1 MKKISLTTP
10 QERKNRAPNS
20 NDKATDKS
28 ILFRFNLFISN
39 PIVLILLYFLILIV
53 GFLFVNYVLNTLFSL
68 FGNLKYIFKG
78 TFDMPAIFTLSNA
91 IQFKQNLKILYIL
104 AAAVLIIFDAIL
116 IIKIRISYKDFNV
129 AQKGGERFATDEE
142 KREQYKAVPIHGGEW
157 HSERG
162 GVIIGRDGDNFLVD
176 EEPGHTLVVGT
187 TRSGKGEMFV
197 RPMIELLS
205 RCDCKPSMIINDPKV
220 LELTRNNY
228 TALKNRG
235 YDVIVINLINAA
247 LGDQFSP
254 FSRMVDLYKD
264 GEIEK
269 AYQEG
274 RAFAYS
280 IFCSE
285 QNGKNKE
292 DGDIWNDTSTALL
305 SALAIGNIEDCLKL
319 DEQERI
325 EAEYDFKCKQV
336 TFSNLD
342 EKEQQQLIDEYNSG
356 KFDIK
361 YAKAVPPQCEFA
373 FEPKHEKEINMF
385 SIFNNFRL
393 LAENVDENGIT
404 ALDKYFTSRPLMNRA
419 RMFYSSV
426 KISGYRTKTSIYTSM
441 SSKLDAYTYDSIA
454 RMTSRS
460 SFNIKDIGFGDKP
473 IAVFLAVPDYDES
486 NHFFITTFIR
496 QVYYILSSECSKTAN
511 GKCKRPVWHILDE
524 FANAP
529 PLDNIKQLVSV
540 GAGLNM
546 FYNFIIQDYAQL
558 DEKYSPEIAKII
570 RNNCQNQIFIK
581 SNEYDTAEQ
590 FSKLL
595 GKETITT
602 LDRIGRR
609 FAIDKTYTERKEEK
623 PLLDANELMN
633 LLEGECVVKRV
644 MKRKTLDGKDA
655 TPYPIFNTGKNR
667 IPYAHTYL
675 PREFCCELPW
685 DQIRTDFPEKVSLES
700 FTFDIVS
707 YYSTYVSSIEEIK
720 KQVLSLPHYKQFL
733 DMLLEDAIYQSIHI
747 LKHQKISEMMVIIS
761 KNKSLS
767 DDRKKEYMELLHN
780 DINEIKY
787 IYREI
792 KFK

>member
-1 MKKISLTTP
+1 MKKFSIRTP
-10 QERKNRAPNS
+10 DERKARTSNR

-39 PIVLILLYFLILIV
+39 PIVLTVLYFLILAIS
-53 GFLFVNYVLNTLFSL
+53 FLLVNYLFNSIISF
-68 FGNLKYIFKG
+68 FGSFKYLIKG
-78 TFDMPAIFTLSNA
+78 TFDFSSVFSLKNA
-91 IQFKQNLKILYIL
+91 VKFNLNPPFYIIASIILTI
-104 AAAVLIIFDAIL
+104 ADAVLIT
-116 IIKIRISYKDFNV
+116 KIRISYRDFNV
-129 AQKGGERFATDEE
+129 SQKGGERFAADEE
-142 KREQYKAVPIHGGEW
+142 KREQYKAVPINGGKW
-157 HSERG
+157 QSERG
-162 GVIIGRDGDNFLVD
+162 GVIISRDGDNFLVD
-176 EEPGHTLVVGT
+176 EEPGHTLIVGT

-205 RCDCKPSMIINDPKV
+205 RCSCKPSMIVTDPK
-220 LELTRNNY
+220 LELTKYDYN
-228 TALKNRG
+228 ALKGRG
-235 YDVIVINLINAA
+235 YEVYVLNLINAE
-247 LGDQFSP
+247 LGDCYNP
-254 FSRMVDLYKD
+254 FSRMVDLYKN

-285 QNGKNKE
+285 QNNKNRE

-319 DEQERI
+319 DEQERA
-325 EAEYDFKCKQV
+325 EAEYDFKCKQIA
-336 TFSNLD
+336 FSNLD
-342 EKEQQQLIDEYNSG
+342 EEKQKKLIDDYDNG
-356 KFDIK
+356 QFDIK
-361 YAKAVPPQCEFA
+361 YAKAVPPQCKFE

-393 LAENVDENGIT
+393 LAENVDENGVT

-460 SFNIKDIGFGDKP
+460 SFNVKDIGFGDKP
-473 IAVFLAVPDYDES
+473 IAVFIAVPDYDES

-496 QVYYILSSECSKTAN
+496 QVYYILSSECSKTAT

-529 PLDNIKQLVSV
+529 PLDNIKQMVSV

-667 IPYAHTYL
+667 MPYAHTYL
-675 PREFCCELPW
+675 PNEFNKKEEW
-685 DQIRTDFPEKVSLES
+685 STVHTNFPEKVSLES
-700 FTFDIVS
+700 FTFDIVH
-707 YYSTYVSSIEEIK
+707 YYSIYVSSIDEIK
-720 KQVLSLPHYKQFL
+720 KQIMSMPHYREFL
-733 DMLLEDAIYQSIHI
+733 LMLLEDGIYQSIHI
-747 LKHQKISEMMVIIS
+747 LKHKQISEMSIILS
-761 KNKSLS
+761 KDKSLS
-767 DDRKKEYMELLHN
+767 DTRKKEYREFLTN
-780 DINEIKY
+780 EINEIKY
-787 IYREI
+787 TYREI
-792 KFK
+792 RFS

>member
-10 QERKNRAPNS
+10 EERKTRTANK
-20 NDKATDKS
+20 NDKVTDKS
-28 ILFRFNLFISN
+28 ILFRFNLLISN
-39 PIVLILLYFLILIV
+39 PIVLTILYFLILII
-53 GFLFVNYVLNTLFSL
+53 GFLLVNYLVNTLFSF
-68 FGNLKYIFKG
+68 FGNLKYMLKG
-78 TFDMPAIFTLSNA
+78 TFNIQAIFALSNA
-91 IQFKQNLKILYIL
+91 VHFKSKLLVMYII
-104 AAAVLIIFDAIL
+104 AGIVIIVADAIL
-116 IIKIRISYKDFNV
+116 IAKIRVSYKDFNV
-129 AQKGGERFATDEE
+129 SQKGGERFATDEE
-142 KREQYKAVPIHGGEW
+142 KREQYKAVPINGGEW
-157 HSERG
+157 KSKRG
-162 GVIIGRDGDNFLVD
+162 GVIISRDGDNFLVD
-176 EEPGHTLVVGT
+176 EEPGHTLIVGT

-205 RCDCKPSMIINDPKV
+205 RCSCKPSMIVTDPK

-228 TALKNRG
+228 VPLKKRG
-235 YDVIVINLINAA
+235 YDVIVLNLINAA
-247 LGDQFSP
+247 LGDQYNP
-254 FSRMVDLYKD
+254 FSRMVDLYKN

-280 IFCSE
+280 IFCSD
-285 QNGKNKE
+285 QNNKNRE

-319 DEQERI
+319 DEEERI

-336 TFSNLD
+336 AFSNLN
-342 EKEQQQLIDEYNSG
+342 KTEQQKLIDEYNSG
-356 KFDIK
+356 MFDIK
-361 YAKAVPPQCEFA
+361 HAKAVPPQCKFV

-393 LAENVDENGIT
+393 LAENVDENGVT

-454 RMTSRS
+454 RMTSHS
-460 SFNIKDIGFGDKP
+460 SFNVKDIGFGRKP
-473 IAVFLAVPDYDES
+473 IAVFIAVPDYDES

-496 QVYYILSSECSKTAN
+496 QVYYILSSECSKTAE

-524 FANAP
+524 FANSP
-529 PLDNIKQLVSV
+529 PLDNIKQMVSV

-655 TPYPIFNTGKNR
+655 TPYPIFNTGNSR
-667 IPYAHTYL
+667 MPYAHTYL

-685 DQIRTDFPEKVSLES
+685 EQIRTGFPEKVTLES
-700 FTFDIVS
+700 FTFDIVH
-707 YYSTYVSSIEEIK
+707 YYSIYVSSIEEIK
-720 KQVLSLPHYKQFL
+720 KQIMSMPHYREFL
-733 DMLLEDAIYQSIHI
+733 LMLLEDGIYQSIHI
-747 LKHQKISEMMVIIS
+747 LKHKQISEMAIILS
-761 KNKSLS
+761 KDKSLS
-767 DDRKKEYMELLHN
+767 DTRKKEYREFLTN
-780 DINEIKY
+780 EINEIKY
-787 IYREI
+787 IYRDI

>member
-1 MKKISLTTP
+1 MI
-10 QERKNRAPNS
+10 
-20 NDKATDKS
+20 
-28 ILFRFNLFISN
+28 I
-39 PIVLILLYFLILIV
+39 
-53 GFLFVNYVLNTLFSL
+53 GFLLVNYVVNTIFIFLGSIKHILN
-68 FGNLKYIFKG
+68 GIC
-78 TFDMPAIFTLSNA
+78 DIAAIFTISNA
-91 IQFKQNLKILYIL
+91 TIFKASFKIFYIIASLSL
-104 AAAVLIIFDAIL
+104 AIADTVLIT
-116 IIKIRISYKDFNV
+116 KIRISYKDFNV
-129 AQKGGERFATDEE
+129 SQKGGERFATDEE

-157 HSERG
+157 QSERG
-162 GVIIGRDGDNFLVD
+162 GVIISRDGNNFLVD
-176 EEPGHTLVVGT
+176 EEPGHTLIVGT
-187 TRSGKGEMFV
+187 TRSGKGEIFV

-205 RCDCKPSMIINDPKV
+205 RCSCKPSMIINDPKV

-228 TALKNRG
+228 QALKNRG
-235 YDVIVINLINAA
+235 YDVIVINLINAD
-247 LGDQFSP
+247 LGDRYSP
-254 FSRMVDLYKD
+254 FSRMVDLYKN

-285 QNGKNKE
+285 KNSRNKE
-292 DGDIWNDTSTALL
+292 DGEIWNDTSTALL
-305 SALAIGNIEDCLKL
+305 SALAIGNIEDCLNL
-319 DEQERI
+319 DKKERI
-325 EAEYDFKCKQV
+325 EAEYDFKCKQIA
-336 TFSNLD
+336 FSNLD
-342 EKEQQQLIDEYNSG
+342 EKEQQKLIDEYNSG
-356 KFDIK
+356 KFNIK
-361 YAKAVPPQCEFA
+361 YAKAIPPQCKFT

-426 KISGYRTKTSIYTSM
+426 KISGYRTKASIYTSM

-496 QVYYILSSECSKTAN
+496 QVYYILSSECAKTAN
-511 GKCKRPVWHILDE
+511 GKCTRPVWHILDE
-524 FANAP
+524 FANSP
-529 PLDNIKQLVSV
+529 PLDNIKQMVSV
-540 GAGLNM
+540 GAGLNL

-595 GKETITT
+595 GKETITN

-609 FAIDKTYTERKEEK
+609 FAIDKTFTERKEEK
-623 PLLDANELMN
+623 PLLDANDLMD

-655 TPYPIFNTGKNR
+655 IPYPIFNTGKSR
-667 IPYAHTYL
+667 MPYAHTYL
-675 PREFCCELPW
+675 PSDFCCNSPW
-685 DQIRTDFPEKVSLES
+685 GQIRTDFPEKVSLES

-707 YYSTYVSSIEEIK
+707 YYSTYVSCIDEIK
-720 KQVLSLPHYKQFL
+720 YQILSLPHYKEFFE
-733 DMLLEDAIYQSIHI
+733 MLLEDAIYQSAHI
-747 LKHQKISEMMVIIS
+747 IKHKKIAEMINIIS
-761 KNKSLS
+761 KNKDLS
-767 DDRKKEYMELLHN
+767 DERKKEYMDLLYN
-780 DINEIKY
+780 DLNEIKY

>member
-1 MKKISLTTP
+1 MKKISLKTP
-10 QERKNRAPNS
+10 DERKTRTSNK

-39 PIVLILLYFLILIV
+39 PVVLTILYFLVLIMGV
-53 GFLFVNYVLNTLFSL
+53 LFVNYIINTIFSFL
-68 FGNLKYIFKG
+68 GNIKYLFKG
-78 TFDMPAIFTLSNA
+78 SFDIATVFELSNA
-91 IQFKQNLKILYIL
+91 VKFKPSFYVIYIIISI
-104 AAAVLIIFDAIL
+104 VLIIADVIL
-116 IIKIRISYKDFNV
+116 ITKIRISYRDFNV
-129 AQKGGERFATDEE
+129 SQKGAERFITDEE
-142 KREQYKAVPIHGGEW
+142 KREQYKAVPIKGGEW
-157 HSERG
+157 QSERG
-162 GVIIGRDGDNFLVD
+162 GVIVSRDGDNFLVD
-176 EEPGHTLVVGT
+176 EDPGHTLVVGT

-205 RCDCKPSMIINDPKV
+205 RCSCKPSIIITDPK

-228 TALKNRG
+228 NGLKNRG
-235 YDVIVINLINAA
+235 YDVVVLNLINAA
-247 LGDQFSP
+247 LGDQYNP
-254 FSRMVDLYKD
+254 FSRMVNLYKNGD
-264 GEIEK
+264 IEK

-280 IFCSE
+280 IFCGE
-285 QNGKNKE
+285 QNTKNRE

-319 DEQERI
+319 DEQEKI

-336 TFSNLD
+336 AFSELD
-342 EKEQQQLIDEYNSG
+342 EKEQGKLIDEYNSG

-361 YAKAVPPQCEFA
+361 YAKAVPPQCEFT
-373 FEPKHEKEINMF
+373 FEPQHEKEINMF
-385 SIFNNFRL
+385 SVFNNFRL
-393 LAENVDENGIT
+393 LAENVDENGVT

-426 KISGYRTKTSIYTSM
+426 KISGYRTKTSIYTTM

-460 SFNIKDIGFGDKP
+460 SFNVKDIGFGDKP
-473 IAVFLAVPDYDES
+473 LAVFIAVPDYDES

-496 QVYYILSSECSKTAN
+496 QVYYILSSECAKTAD

-524 FANAP
+524 FANTP
-529 PLDNIKQLVSV
+529 PLDNIKQMVSV

-558 DEKYSPEIAKII
+558 DEKYSPEVAKII

-644 MKRKTLDGKDA
+644 MKRKTLSGEDA
-655 TPYPIFNTGKNR
+655 TPYPIFNTGKSR
-667 IPYAHTYL
+667 MPYAHTFL
-675 PREFCCELPW
+675 PNDFSCNLPW
-685 DQIRTDFPEKVSLES
+685 DQIRTDFPEKINMES

-707 YYSTYVSSIEEIK
+707 YYSIYVSNIDEIK
-720 KQVLSLPHYKQFL
+720 QQVLSLPHYKRFL
-733 DMLLEDAIYQSIHI
+733 TMLLEDAIYQSSHI
-747 LKHQKISEMMVIIS
+747 LKHQKIAEIMIIIS
-761 KNKSLS
+761 KDKNLS
-767 DDRKKEYMELLHN
+767 DERKKEYMELLHN

>member
-1 MKKISLTTP
+1 MKKISLKTP
-10 QERKNRAPNS
+10 DERKTRTSNK

-39 PIVLILLYFLILIV
+39 PVVLTILYFLVLIMGV
-53 GFLFVNYVLNTLFSL
+53 LFVNYIINTIFSFL
-68 FGNLKYIFKG
+68 GNIKYLFKG
-78 TFDMPAIFTLSNA
+78 SLDIATVFELSNA
-91 IQFKQNLKILYIL
+91 VKFKPSFYVIYIIISI
-104 AAAVLIIFDAIL
+104 VLIIADVIL
-116 IIKIRISYKDFNV
+116 ITKIRISYRDFNV
-129 AQKGGERFATDEE
+129 SQKGAERFITDEE
-142 KREQYKAVPIHGGEW
+142 KREQYKAVPIKGGEW
-157 HSERG
+157 QSERG
-162 GVIIGRDGDNFLVD
+162 GVIVSRDGDNFLVD

-205 RCDCKPSMIINDPKV
+205 RCSCKPSIIITDPK

-228 TALKNRG
+228 NGLKNRG
-235 YDVIVINLINAA
+235 YDVVVLNLINAA
-247 LGDQFSP
+247 LGDQYNP
-254 FSRMVDLYKD
+254 FSRMVNLYKNGD
-264 GEIEK
+264 IEK

-280 IFCSE
+280 IFCGE
-285 QNGKNKE
+285 QNTKNRE

-319 DEQERI
+319 DEQEKI

-336 TFSNLD
+336 AFSELD
-342 EKEQQQLIDEYNSG
+342 EKEQGKLIDEYNSG

-361 YAKAVPPQCEFA
+361 YAKAVPPQCEFT
-373 FEPKHEKEINMF
+373 FEPQHEKEINMF
-385 SIFNNFRL
+385 SVFNNFRL
-393 LAENVDENGIT
+393 LAENVDENGVT

-426 KISGYRTKTSIYTSM
+426 KISGYRTKTSIYTTM

-460 SFNIKDIGFGDKP
+460 SFNVKDIGFGDKP
-473 IAVFLAVPDYDES
+473 LAVFIAVPDYDES

-496 QVYYILSSECSKTAN
+496 QVYYILSSECAKTAD

-524 FANAP
+524 FANTP
-529 PLDNIKQLVSV
+529 PLDNIKQMVSV

-558 DEKYSPEIAKII
+558 DEKYSPEVAKII

-644 MKRKTLDGKDA
+644 MKRKTLSGEDA
-655 TPYPIFNTGKNR
+655 TPYPIFNTGKSR
-667 IPYAHTYL
+667 MPYAHTFL
-675 PREFCCELPW
+675 PNDFSCNLPW
-685 DQIRTDFPEKVSLES
+685 DQIRTDFPEKINMES

-707 YYSTYVSSIEEIK
+707 YYSIYVSNIDEIK
-720 KQVLSLPHYKQFL
+720 QQVLSLPHYKQFL
-733 DMLLEDAIYQSIHI
+733 TMLLEDAIYQSSHI
-747 LKHQKISEMMVIIS
+747 LKHQKIAEIMIIIS
-761 KNKSLS
+761 KDKNLS
-767 DDRKKEYMELLHN
+767 DERKKEYMELLHN

>member
-1 MKKISLTTP
+1 MKKLSLTTP
-10 QERKNRAPNS
+10 EERKTRTANK

-39 PIVLILLYFLILIV
+39 PIVLVTIYFLVFII
-53 GFLFVNYVLNTLFSL
+53 GFLLINYAANTLFSF
-68 FGNLKYIFKG
+68 FGSFKYLLKG
-78 TFDMPAIFTLSNA
+78 TLNIASVFSISNA
-91 IQFKQNLKILYIL
+91 VKFQSISATLYIIVGIAL
-104 AAAVLIIFDAIL
+104 AIADAIL
-116 IIKIRISYKDFNV
+116 VTKIHISYKDFNV
-129 AQKGGERFATDEE
+129 SQKGGERFITDEE
-142 KREQYKAVPIHGGEW
+142 KREQYKAVPINGGEW
-157 HSERG
+157 KSDKG
-162 GVIIGRDGDNFLVD
+162 GVIVSRNGNNFLVD
-176 EEPGHTLVVGT
+176 EEPGHTLVIGA

-205 RCDCKPSMIINDPKV
+205 RCSCKPSMIIADPK
-220 LELTRNNY
+220 LELTRYNY
-228 TALKNRG
+228 QALKNRG
-235 YDVIVINLINAA
+235 YDVFVINLINAE
-247 LGDQFSP
+247 LGDCHNP
-254 FSRMVDLYKD
+254 FSRMIDLYKS

-280 IFCSE
+280 IFCND
-285 QNGKNKE
+285 QNSKNKE
-292 DGDIWNDTSTALL
+292 DGGIWENTSTALL

-325 EAEYDFKCKQV
+325 EAEYDFKCKQIA
-336 TFSNLD
+336 FSNLD
-342 EKEQQQLIDEYNSG
+342 KKDQQKLIDKYNAG
-356 KFDIK
+356 EFDIK
-361 YAKAVPPQCEFA
+361 YANAVPPQYKFV

-393 LAENVDENGIT
+393 LAENVDKDGNT

-441 SSKLDAYTYDSIA
+441 ASQLDAYTYDSIA

-460 SFNIKDIGFGDKP
+460 SFNIKDIGFGNKP
-473 IAVFLAVPDYDES
+473 IALFIAVPDFDCSY
-486 NHFFITTFIR
+486 HFFVTTFIR
-496 QVYYILSSECSKTAN
+496 QIYYILSSECSKTSN
-511 GKCKRPVWHILDE
+511 GKCKRPVYHILDE
-524 FANAP
+524 FANMP
-529 PLDNIKQLVSV
+529 PLESIKQMVSI

-558 DEKYSPEIAKII
+558 DEKYSPEISKII

-581 SNEYDTAEQ
+581 SNEYETAEQ

-644 MKRKTLDGKDA
+644 MKRKTLDGKDS
-655 TPYPIFNTGKNR
+655 TPYPIFNTGKSR
-667 IPYAHTYL
+667 MPYANTYL
-675 PREFCCELPW
+675 PKEFNCQLAW
-685 DQIRTDFPEKVSLES
+685 TDIRKDFPKQDKLET

-707 YYSTYVSSIEEIK
+707 YYSTYVLNIDTIK
-720 KQVLSLPHYKQFL
+720 QQLLSLPHYQTFIN
-733 DMLLEDAIYQSIHI
+733 MLLEDAIYQPIHI
-747 LKHQKISEMMVIIS
+747 LKHRPISEMMIAIS
-761 KNKSLS
+761 KNNNIS
-767 DDRKKEYMELLHN
+767 DKRKKEYQEFLYNEL
-780 DINEIKY
+780 NEIKY

-792 KFK
+792 KFE